1 MTTSASNG
9 VGQCL
14 DANLDYI
21 KNAANTTHCAVV
33 DNTWNGTYAGI
44 AAATNGGGT
53 VTATGWAISD
63 ESTGRKLAVPQLDF
77 SGAGISTTNAVG
89 SVVLH
94 NNTDEVVFA
103 VTATGGA
110 VITTGADITVLTYN
124 IVNPQPT
131 SA

>member
-1 MTTSASNG
+1 MTTTASSG

-14 DANLDYI
+14 DANLDYV

-33 DNTWNGTYAGI
+33 DNTWDGTYSGI

-53 VTATGWAISD
+53 VTTTGWAISD
-63 ESTGRKLAVPQLDF
+63 ESTGRKLTVPQVVF

-94 NNTDEVVFA
+94 NNSDEVTFS
-103 VTATGGA
+103 VTATGSA
-110 VITTGADITVLTYN
+110 VITTGADVTVATFN